1 MPRRDSTSTLLLDH
15 VEAFDRE
22 RGRVLRKRIQWYCIL
37 AIALMLVGLT
47 AYLPDLLGLHAA
59 GTPTNADTVPSLV
72 GAAENLSILLLYSGV
87 LAYLLI
93 RRPPRSRLVWVLTWL
108 TITALA
114 IAMSFEV
121 LKYQAN
127 RDAYATAE
135 DVRSAQAWAGAIA
148 IMAFAMMFT
157 LACVLVPMTIRES
170 ARIALACFTI
180 FVAVTV
186 LLVKAPANLSLW
198 LMLGFIS
205 SAAPGMAWSWWRYR
219 EFDARFQAACIKER
233 FENLTGEVQELSAEL
248 VQARRLH
255 EALFPPQIAV
265 GPIRLAYRYEPMR
278 EIGGDFLFVHTAPSG
293 TLSVVLIDVS
303 GHGIPAA
310 LAVNRIHGELQRLV
324 AVQPEVTPDALLK
337 DINTYALAA
346 LGAQGVFATAMCVRV
361 DDKARTLTWANA
373 GHPTAFVRTTDGE
386 MHELASTATMLG
398 ILDPSEYDPSPQS
411 MGFAACERLL
421 SYTDGAMEARD
432 AWGKELS
439 MPGIARL
446 ARAGWAS
453 GETSV
458 ADLIMRAVV
467 AHRDGG
473 PMDDTLIIEIEFA
486 AVPSSVH
493 TGVAGEM
500 DQGKNV

>member
-1 MPRRDSTSTLLLDH
+1 MDH

-37 AIALMLVGLT
+37 AITLMLVGLT
-47 AYLPDLLGLHAA
+47 AYLPDLLGSR
-59 GTPTNADTVPSLV
+59 DTLSTSNSDSVTSVV
-72 GAAENLSILLLYSGV
+72 GAAENLSIGLLFSGV

-135 DVRSAQAWAGAIA
+135 DVRNAQAWAGVIA

-180 FVAVTV
+180 FVAVIV
-186 LLVKAPANLSLW
+186 LLVKSPANLALW
-198 LMLGFIS
+198 LMLGFVA

-219 EFDARFQAACIKER
+219 EFDARFQAARIKER

-255 EALFPPQIAV
+255 EALFPPQISD

-278 EIGGDFLFVHTAPSG
+278 DIGGDFLFVHTAPSG

-324 AVQPEVTPDALLK
+324 AVQPEVGPDALLK

-346 LGAQGVFATAMCVRV
+346 LGAQGVFATAMCVRF
-361 DDKARTLTWANA
+361 DADARALTWASA
-373 GHPTAFVRTTDGE
+373 GHPTAFVRSTDGE

-398 ILDPSEYDPSPQS
+398 ILDASEYDPSPKS
-411 MGFAACERLL
+411 LAFSPGDRLL
-421 SYTDGAMEARD
+421 AYTDGAMEARD

-439 MPGIARL
+439 MPGIAKL
-446 ARAGWAS
+446 ARAGWAA
-453 GETSV
+453 GEASV
-458 ADLIMRAVV
+458 ADLVMRAVV

-473 PMDDTLIIEIEFA
+473 PMDDTLIVEVEFA
-486 AVPSSVH
+486 AVPSSVPASA
-493 TGVAGEM
+493 AGDL